1 LYFPLLQVIVK
12 PEMKYSQVISKP
24 HDDSHFQTHLL
35 PNKPHPS
42 GVVSPTVAMS
52 RSIQRT
58 LTPFA
63 LLAITTMITGANATK
78 YTCTMDM
85 KHPFNEKD
93 PSQEFVVECTVPIPW
108 DIYAW
113 IGGVLGGLVLVYLLI
128 ACCFRR

>member
-1 LYFPLLQVIVK
+1 MNRTSKRTCYPTSLTPLAQR
-12 PEMKYSQVISKP
+12 P
-24 HDDSHFQTHLL
+24 L
-35 PNKPHPS
+35 P
-42 GVVSPTVAMS
+42 PTVVMT

-63 LLAITTMITGANATK
+63 HLAITNMITGANATK
-78 YTCTMDM
+78 YTCTMDV